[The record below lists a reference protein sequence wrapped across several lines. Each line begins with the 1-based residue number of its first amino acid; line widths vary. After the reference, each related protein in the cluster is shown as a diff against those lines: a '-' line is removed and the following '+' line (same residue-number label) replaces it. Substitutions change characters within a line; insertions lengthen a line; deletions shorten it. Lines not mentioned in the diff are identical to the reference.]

1 MLPLILR
8 LRRKVGSIDF
18 ARQARSIYALSGGT
32 VTLRIYRNPL
42 WKSDRKE
49 GNAMDVFQFM
59 QIVVFALAFFV
70 AGYNLGKRK

>member
-1 MLPLILR
+1 MIKCRKATIHGRR
-8 LRRKVGSIDF
+8 L
-18 ARQARSIYALSGGT
+18 ALSGGT

-59 QIVVFALAFFV
+59 QIVGFALAFFV
-70 AGYNLGKRK
+70 AGYTLGKRK